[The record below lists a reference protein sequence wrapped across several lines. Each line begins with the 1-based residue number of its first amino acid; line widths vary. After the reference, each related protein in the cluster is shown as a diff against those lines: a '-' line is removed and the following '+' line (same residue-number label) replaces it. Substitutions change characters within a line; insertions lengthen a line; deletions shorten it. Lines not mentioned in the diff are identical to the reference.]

1 MQYPSPRAALGC
13 AVIALAT
20 LATAAPAHAATS
32 ILFVG
37 NSYTFGRVDPVMSY
51 NAANVTDLT
60 AGMWA
65 ADATGSNAFE
75 PHPWGGVPG
84 IFKQFTVQAG
94 LDYDVALSTRNAASL
109 RGHYLNSN
117 PAGWDLRG
125 NIASQKWDKVVLQ
138 EQSDEALPRQPGLAS
153 NPAYFEAYAGQI
165 ERFVHD
171 GQATSYRE
179 RDLIGGSSAA
189 CQAAT
194 GASAGT
200 CNLLRNIPANAN
212 ASAATELYLY
222 QTWARPNLI
231 NAPFTTVTD
240 PVTGAVSPT
249 TTPAPSFYPS
259 LEAMTADLHAA
270 YFGLAASRPGFAGV
284 APVGDSFLRAVTEG
298 IATRDM
304 YAPGAAT
311 DGLLDLWWD
320 DGTHASKY
328 GSYLSALTL
337 FGTVTGLD
345 PASLGAG
352 EIAARDLGLTG
363 SEALALQQVAS
374 LQLGFTPPVPEPE
387 AAALMLAGLVA
398 LGAVA
403 RRRRRAGPDGAAT
416 SATQGSAR

>member
-1 MQYPSPRAALGC
+1 MHPHAHHHARRTVGAVATMAAACLTG
-13 AVIALAT
+13 
-20 LATAAPAHAATS
+20 LATAPALAATS

-60 AGMWA
+60 AAMWA
-65 ADATGSNAFE
+65 ANPTGSNAFE
-75 PHPWGGVPG
+75 PHPWGGVAG

-125 NIASQKWDKVVLQ
+125 NIASQKWDQVVLQ

-153 NPAYFEAYAGQI
+153 NPAYFEAYASQI

-179 RDLIGGSSAA
+179 RDLIGGSTAA

-212 ASAATELYLY
+212 ASADTQLYLY
-222 QTWARPNLI
+222 QTWARPNLV

-240 PVTGAVSPT
+240 PTTGAVSFT
-249 TTPAPSFYPS
+249 TTPATSFYPT
-259 LEAMTADLHAA
+259 LEAMTADLHDA
-270 YFGLAASRPGFAGV
+270 YVGLAASKPGFAGV
-284 APVGDSFLRAVTEG
+284 APVGDSFMRAVTEG
-298 IATRDM
+298 VATRDM
-304 YAPGAAT
+304 YAPDAAT
-311 DGLLDLWWD
+311 DGKVDLWWD

-337 FGTVTGLD
+337 FGTVTGVD
-345 PASLGAG
+345 PASLGGA
-352 EIAARDLGLTG
+352 EVAAMDLGI
-363 SEALALQQVAS
+363 SRADALALQRVAS
-374 LQLGFTPPVPEPE
+374 LQLGFTPPVPEPGSY
-387 AAALMLAGLVA
+387 ALMLGGLAA
-398 LGAVA
+398 LGAWT
-403 RRRRRAGPDGAAT
+403 RRRRTHA
-416 SATQGSAR
+416 QGGTR